1 MRHIKPGHHY
11 LVRPLCYKYLTPY
24 IQLSNTYTDQPL
36 LQNITSTIPDFW
48 LTISVNYIGKVIRL
62 HSAPSLQLA
71 TPTHNL
77 ERKQLVAASLVRLA
91 VALFDLVPS
100 SMRRAASWVEPSKG
114 QLLRL
119 LHSDVNAINFRARGL
134 SGTQMIIM
142 WQYMLRLI
150 SWRFAIDCSD
160 MLWKGTLICTVF
172 LLLSPPARA
181 VDRSNFK
188 TCDQSSFCKCVNH
201 MYLRCISSLT
211 YNFAQIHSLFV
222 LVLFFW
228 GPVCN
233 TTMYYTADF
242 SHEPFILTRT
252 LTSTTPDLELVV
264 FITLLLHTAVGL
276 ASSSSGCFTLRSA
289 FFLFA
294 IDTLTSDCRL
304 NNPLSLCGMNW
315 STQPSITFC
324 VSMLYLSQRHVL

>member
-1 MRHIKPGHHY
+1 MRHIKPCHHH
-11 LVRPLCYKYLTPY
+11 LVRPLCYKYLTSY

-114 QLLRL
+114 RLLRL

-142 WQYMLRLI
+142 
-150 SWRFAIDCSD
+150 
-160 MLWKGTLICTVF
+160 
-172 LLLSPPARA
+172 
-181 VDRSNFK
+181 
-188 TCDQSSFCKCVNH
+188 
-201 MYLRCISSLT
+201 
-211 YNFAQIHSLFV
+211 
-222 LVLFFW
+222 
-228 GPVCN
+228 
-233 TTMYYTADF
+233 
-242 SHEPFILTRT
+242 
-252 LTSTTPDLELVV
+252 
-264 FITLLLHTAVGL
+264 
-276 ASSSSGCFTLRSA
+276 
-289 FFLFA
+289 
-294 IDTLTSDCRL
+294 
-304 NNPLSLCGMNW
+304 
-315 STQPSITFC
+315 
-324 VSMLYLSQRHVL
+324 